1 MNATALAATPMFDDD
16 FAMDPGMEEETVS
29 GAPSDA
35 DLGLADA
42 YFHAA
47 YGINLGDLLGPI
59 ANEQNPAGE
68 DLRGSSL
75 YRRIQEARR
84 ADDPNLPL
92 GPWEHE
98 LKRADWSLVG
108 KLGVQTL
115 RQRSKDLQVAA
126 WVLEAGLSQHGLV
139 ALAPGLTLMHVLCVQ
154 FWDGLHPGM
163 TDGDTEYRTN
173 LFRWVDRK
181 FPNIL
186 AVLPLTNARLDQGE
200 LTLGD
205 WRRANLPN
213 AKGRHDPKQQDGFL
227 AALAATPTEHLA
239 DLDAQISAARAAIHS
254 LDASLDAL
262 VGNDSPGFSGLSGLL
277 DEIEALIR
285 MELDQRGDVF
295 TDGMDPMA
303 GDETDA
309 SGPETPGP
317 QSAEPLPR
325 GNPAQPAPNR
335 RQEAYAMLAQASE
348 YLMQTDPHSP
358 VPYLIRQA
366 IAWGRMDTRA
376 LYQELFLEKGG
387 QINVFELLGLDP
399 GHASGQAG

>member
-16 FAMDPGMEEETVS
+16 FDMDEPHDS

-59 ANEQNPAGE
+59 ADEQNPAGE

-75 YRRIQEARR
+75 YRRMQEARR

-126 WVLEAGLSQHGLV
+126 WVLEAGLNQHGLV

-154 FWDGLHPGM
+154 FWDALHPVM

-200 LTLGD
+200 
-205 WRRANLPN
+205 
-213 AKGRHDPKQQDGFL
+213 Q
-227 AALAATPTEHLA
+227 AL
-239 DLDAQISAARAAIHS
+239 
-254 LDASLDAL
+254 
-262 VGNDSPGFSGLSGLL
+262 
-277 DEIEALIR
+277 
-285 MELDQRGDVF
+285 
-295 TDGMDPMA
+295 
-303 GDETDA
+303 
-309 SGPETPGP
+309 
-317 QSAEPLPR
+317 
-325 GNPAQPAPNR
+325 
-335 RQEAYAMLAQASE
+335 
-348 YLMQTDPHSP
+348 
-358 VPYLIRQA
+358 
-366 IAWGRMDTRA
+366 
-376 LYQELFLEKGG
+376 
-387 QINVFELLGLDP
+387 
-399 GHASGQAG
+399 

>member
-1 MNATALAATPMFDDD
+1 MNATALAATPLFDDD
-16 FAMDPGMEEETVS
+16 FDTGEEPVS

-47 YGINLGDLLGPI
+47 YGINLGDLLTPI
-59 ANEQNPAGE
+59 ADEQSPAGE

-108 KLGVQTL
+108 KLGLQTL

-126 WVLEAGLSQHGLV
+126 WVLEAGLNQHGLV

-173 LFRWVDRK
+173 LFRWVDNK

-186 AVLPLTNARLDQGE
+186 AVLPLTNARLEQGE
-200 LTLGD
+200 LSLGD

-213 AKGRHDPKQQDGFL
+213 AKGRHEPKKQDHFL

-239 DLDAQISAARAAIHS
+239 DLDAQIRAARSAIHS

-262 VGNDSPGFSGLSGLL
+262 VGDDSPGFAGLNSLL

-295 TDGMDPMA
+295 TEGMDPTA
-303 GDETDA
+303 GDDA
-309 SGPETPGP
+309 IEAETPNP
-317 QSAEPLPR
+317 DTEATHP
-325 GNPAQPAPNR
+325 GNASHASPNR
-335 RQEAYAMLAQASE
+335 RQEAYAMLAQAAD

-358 VPYLIRQA
+358 VPYLVRQA

-387 QINVFELLGLDP
+387 QINVFHLLGLNP
-399 GHASGQAG
+399 GENAKA